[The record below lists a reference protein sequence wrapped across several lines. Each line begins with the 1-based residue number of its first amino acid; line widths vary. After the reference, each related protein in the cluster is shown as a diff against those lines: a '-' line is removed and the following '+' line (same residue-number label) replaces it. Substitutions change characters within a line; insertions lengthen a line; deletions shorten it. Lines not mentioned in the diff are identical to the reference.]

1 MLKVVI
7 EGDPKEIAVL
17 ALALQ
22 GRLGG
27 DITVET
33 DGAQITKSVLKAI
46 RGMPQAPEEQ
56 G

>member
-7 EGDPKEIAVL
+7 EGDPKEIAAL
-17 ALALQ
+17 ALTLQ

-33 DGAQITKSVLKAI
+33 NGTEITKAVLKAI
-46 RGMPQAPEEQ
+46 RGMPQALEEQ